1 MGQTLDTLQPRL
13 AQDMKDALRAKDQ
26 KTLGTIRLVR
36 AEIQRKEKDE
46 RTLLHD
52 NDVIQL
58 LRRMVK
64 QRKEAL
70 EQFEKAGREDLAQQ
84 ERHEIDVINRYMP
97 APVDDAAIE
106 QAIDQAIKDGDIQS
120 MRDMGKLMARVKE
133 LLPSADMGVV
143 AAKAK
148 QKMS

>member
-1 MGQTLDTLQPRL
+1 MGQTPDTLQPRL

-52 NDVIQL
+52 NDVVQL

-64 QRKEAL
+64 QRKDAL
-70 EQFEKAGREDLAQQ
+70 EQFEQAGREDLAQQ

-97 APVDDAAIE
+97 APVDDAEIE
-106 QAIDQAIKDGDIQS
+106 QAIDQAIKDSDIQS